1 MGSALRLSAG
11 ATSSAAGAA
20 TFNFPAPTLGE
31 VWTGSVFVSS
41 APSGASS
48 SVTIGSTSGGVPWG
62 TMVGGQA
69 LQVQALPG
77 EVIQVLSTNLLVSTA
92 YQAVLAGSVD
102 SAQDATFVGPFPVTP
117 SNEGGAVY
125 QTTPPT
131 NGGVVWPTLGP
142 VTLTAGT
149 PAYWWGAWAAAG
161 TVTVGTPL
169 MISQL
174 AVLNGGATAYWAAIE
189 FQIAGNGPAG
199 EATFYLPASGSVNLS
214 VYPAIKLIG
223 VGVNTNIQA
232 QLAASVAG
240 VTCSFVPNLLTAV

>member
-1 MGSALRLSAG
+1 MGSALRQVASAV
-11 ATSSAAGAA
+11 ATSAGAA
-20 TFNFPAPTLGE
+20 TFTFQSPSIGE
-31 VWTGSVFVSS
+31 VWTGSVFVSM
-41 APSGASS
+41 APTPASS
-48 SVTIGSTSGGVPWG
+48 NVTIGSTSGGVPWG
-62 TMVGGQA
+62 TMTGGQA
-69 LQVQALPG
+69 LQVQALAG
-77 EVIQVLSTNLLVSTA
+77 EVIQVTSTNLLASTA
-92 YQAVLAGSVD
+92 YVAVLAGSVD

-117 SNEGGAVY
+117 SDSGTAVY

-131 NGGVVWPTLGP
+131 SGGVVWPTLGP

-149 PAYWWGAWAAAG
+149 PAYYWGAWAAAG
-161 TVTVGTPL
+161 TALVGTPL

-189 FQIAGNGPAG
+189 FQIAGIGPAG
-199 EATFYLPASGSVNLS
+199 EATFYLPASASVNLS

-240 VTCSFVPNLLTAV
+240 VTCSFIANQLTAV